1 MYLLLKYKELEMSE
15 PETRY
20 SLVDIEV
27 MKESA
32 LNMGASTEFIADC
45 LNKYGPEVLSTVTEG
60 LRNGFSF
67 AFILESFRLFGPFVL
82 DFFISLMSKNK
93 MQANL
98 MEIVN
103 QQTLGA
109 AALSRE
115 DINNFVKDEN
125 IDLMSSN
132 LIKVFIE
139 KILPYIGKKYGPLII
154 EAIIDAITK
163 AVDEDKL

>member
-1 MYLLLKYKELEMSE
+1 M
-15 PETRY
+15 T
-20 SLVDIEV
+20 DIEG
-27 MKESA
+27 MKTEA
-32 LNMGASTEFIADC
+32 VNMGASTEFIADC

-93 MQANL
+93 MQANM

-103 QQTLGA
+103 QKTLGA

-115 DINNFVKDEN
+115 DINNFVLNQND
-125 IDLMSSN
+125 DMMSAN
-132 LIKVFIE
+132 LVKVFIE
-139 KILPYIGKKYGPLII
+139 KVLPYIGKKYGPLII
-154 EAIIDAITK
+154 EAVIDAITK
-163 AVDEDKL
+163 AIDDDKL

>member
-1 MYLLLKYKELEMSE
+1 MYLLLKHEELNMSE
-15 PETRY
+15 QETRF
-20 SLVDIEV
+20 SMTDIEG
-27 MKESA
+27 MKTEA
-32 LNMGASTEFIADC
+32 VNMGASTEFIADC

-93 MQANL
+93 MQANM

-103 QQTLGA
+103 QKTLGA

-115 DINNFVKDEN
+115 DINNFVLNQND
-125 IDLMSSN
+125 DMMSAN
-132 LIKVFIE
+132 LVKVFIE
-139 KILPYIGKKYGPLII
+139 KVLPYIGKKYGPLII
-154 EAIIDAITK
+154 EAVIDAITK
-163 AVDEDKL
+163 AIDDDKL

>member
-1 MYLLLKYKELEMSE
+1 MYLLLEHEELNMSE
-15 PETRY
+15 QETRF
-20 SLVDIEV
+20 SMTDIEG
-27 MKESA
+27 MKTEA
-32 LNMGASTEFIADC
+32 VNMGASTEFIADC

-93 MQANL
+93 MQANM

-103 QQTLGA
+103 QKTLGA

-115 DINNFVKDEN
+115 DINNFVLNQND
-125 IDLMSSN
+125 DMMSAN
-132 LIKVFIE
+132 LVKVFIE
-139 KILPYIGKKYGPLII
+139 KVLPYIGKKYGPLII
-154 EAIIDAITK
+154 EAVIDAITK
-163 AVDEDKL
+163 AIDDDKL

>member
-1 MYLLLKYKELEMSE
+1 MSE

-20 SLVDIEV
+20 SLADVEV
-27 MKESA
+27 MKENA

-98 MEIVN
+98 MEIAN
-103 QQTLGA
+103 QETLGA
-109 AALSRE
+109 AAFSRE

-125 IDLMSSN
+125 IDLMSSIS
-132 LIKVFIE
+132 LKFLL
-139 KILPYIGKKYGPLII
+139 KKFFHILVRNMVLLSSKQLLMQLQ
-154 EAIIDAITK
+154 
-163 AVDEDKL
+163 KLSMRTNCEISNSCFTVCI

>member
-1 MYLLLKYKELEMSE
+1 MYLLLKHEELNMSE
-15 PETRY
+15 QETRF
-20 SLVDIEV
+20 SMTDIEG
-27 MKESA
+27 MKTEA
-32 LNMGASTEFIADC
+32 VNMGASTEFIADC

-93 MQANL
+93 MQANM
-98 MEIVN
+98 MEITN
-103 QQTLGA
+103 QKTLGA

-115 DINNFVKDEN
+115 DINNFVLNQND
-125 IDLMSSN
+125 DMMSAN

-139 KILPYIGKKYGPLII
+139 KVLPYVGKKYGPLII
-154 EAIIDAITK
+154 EAVIDAITK
-163 AVDEDKL
+163 AIDDDKL